1 MTTEDQEVD
10 KQHSN
15 THIHQEVRTNEGNI
29 IGQFLNRPNIFIQ
42 PSVSTEIIRPKN
54 EQVLLK
60 LVKEEISSR
69 LHQSLHNQIFLQ
81 LEKEIRPKSVK
92 RLWDAEIKIGLK
104 DSEPVS
110 NNIQVVDLFNRND
123 INGKLLIL
131 GEPGSGKTTTVLKLA
146 NALINSKV
154 ESHPNYPIPVLF
166 SLVSWKPR
174 YSIMEWLISE
184 LNSKYGVRKD
194 TANNWIAERRL
205 LPILDALDELSISY
219 QLNCVHA
226 LNKFLLGEHSPLY
239 LVVCS
244 RNEEYEKLDTQLQL
258 NSAIYLKELT
268 EQQIH
273 SYLTQINQS
282 RLWEKLTE
290 NSKLLK
296 LVKVPFLLS
305 IYTLAYQD
313 ICPAQMQSSKITK
326 EDLAYMLDFYIK
338 RMMEREISSHPSK
351 LRKPPSAMQTR
362 LWLITLAQQ
371 LERESQTEFLIENIG
386 PTWLHTKKSRW
397 FYLLGKGCL
406 LMLTCGLVGALAAGI
421 IAGFKESLY
430 TWLNL
435 WSGISPDLNSRLIG
449 GFLGGAAIG
458 MMITVLPDH
467 YLKPQNTRLKY
478 TFRDP
483 LNGIVA
489 RLVTYR
495 FLDSSKPNRKVA
507 EEVWN
512 KLFNKENRRKSHR
525 QAYRNIKKK
534 AHEKYGE
541 SEEALELYKEHWIE
555 NFEKRSK
562 VADSYLRYFI
572 LFLPLSGLSVFF
584 FWGTSYFIVF
594 GSAFLFLVFLNGLQ
608 IVQIDENI
616 FSNEAIWKSLKNS
629 ILGAVLGAVVGG
641 ILAAPIVH
649 GGIVGGLFLGGL
661 ACVQH
666 FTARL
671 ILYVKGSLP
680 WNYTYFLDCC
690 TEQLLIQK
698 IGGRYR
704 FMHKLLQEHFAA
716 MPFNQT
722 YPKD

>member
-1 MTTEDQEVD
+1 MNSEEQEVD

-15 THIHQEVRTNEGNI
+15 TRIHQEVRTNKGNI
-29 IGQFLNRPNIFIQ
+29 IGQFLNRPNVFIQ
-42 PSVSTEIIRPKN
+42 PSVSTEIIRSKN

-110 NNIQVVDLFNRND
+110 KNIQVVDLFNRND

-194 TANNWIAERRL
+194 TANDWIIERRL
-205 LPILDALDELSISY
+205 FPILDALDELSISC

-226 LNKFLLGEHSPLY
+226 LNEFLLGEHSPLY

-268 EQQIH
+268 DQQIH
-273 SYLTQINQS
+273 SYLTQVNQS

-313 ICPAQMQSSKITK
+313 IRPAQMLSGQIIK
-326 EDLAYMLDFYIK
+326 EDLEYMLDFYIK
-338 RMMEREISSHPSK
+338 RMMERKISSHTSK

-371 LERESQTEFLIENIG
+371 LERESQTEFLIEDIG
-386 PTWLHTKKSRW
+386 PTWLHTRKTRW
-397 FYLLGKGCL
+397 FYLLGKGFL
-406 LMLTCGLVGALAAGI
+406 LTITCGLVGALVAGI

-430 TWLNL
+430 AWLNL
-435 WSGISPDLNSRLIG
+435 WSGISPDFNSRLIR
-449 GFLGGAAIG
+449 GFLSGTAIG
-458 MMITVLPDH
+458 MMITLLSGH

-478 TFRDP
+478 TLRDP

-495 FLDSSKPNRKVA
+495 FLDSSKTNRKVA

-512 KLFNKENRRKSHR
+512 RLLNKASRQKSHR
-525 QAYRNIKKK
+525 QVYRNVEKK
-534 AHEKYGE
+534 AHEKYGK
-541 SEEALELYKEHWIE
+541 SEEAIEIYKEYWIKE
-555 NFEKRSK
+555 VEKRSK
-562 VADSYLRYFI
+562 VTDSYCRYFI
-572 LFLPLSGLSVFF
+572 LFLPLLGLSTFF
-584 FWGTSYFIVF
+584 FLGTSYFIIF
-594 GSAFLFLVFLNGLQ
+594 GSAFLFIIFLNGLQ
-608 IVQIDENI
+608 IVQVDKNF

-629 ILGAVLGAVVGG
+629 ILGIFLGAVVGG
-641 ILAAPIVH
+641 ILGSQIVT
-649 GGIVGGLFLGGL
+649 GGIFGGIFLGGL
-661 ACVQH
+661 VCIQH

-671 ILYVKGSLP
+671 ILYIKGSLP
-680 WNYTYFLDCC
+680 WNYAYFLDCC

-716 MPFNQT
+716 MPFNQI